1 MVTRQPPVIVS
12 ACLLGRRCRYDG
24 GHRDSPIVRAV
35 LRGREVLPVCP
46 EELGGLGTPRPA
58 AELRGGDGAAVL
70 HAAGSVVTQAGADC
84 TEAFLAGAQAALG
97 LAREAGAGEAIL
109 KDRSPSCGVSRVHQD
124 GDVRS
129 GVGVFAALLKANEF
143 VVRADTEL
151 GDGEVREMRPRPLGG
166 QPSRR
171 P

>member
-1 MVTRQPPVIVS
+1 MTRQPPVIVS
-12 ACLLGRRCRYDG
+12 ACLLGQRCRYDG
-24 GHRDSPIVRAV
+24 GHRDSPIVRTV

-70 HAAGSVVTQAGADC
+70 TAAGRVVTHAGADC
-84 TEAFLAGAQAALG
+84 TAAFLAGAQAALA

-109 KDRSPSCGVSRVHQD
+109 KDRSPSCGVSHVHQD
-124 GDVRS
+124 GSVRP
-129 GVGVFAALLKANEF
+129 GVGVFAALLKAYEF
-143 VVRADTEL
+143 VVRADTDL

>member
-1 MVTRQPPVIVS
+1 M
-12 ACLLGRRCRYDG
+12 
-24 GHRDSPIVRAV
+24 
-35 LRGREVLPVCP
+35 
-46 EELGGLGTPRPA
+46 
-58 AELRGGDGAAVL
+58 
-70 HAAGSVVTQAGADC
+70 TQAGADC